1 MKKIISYLLVGLPE
15 TDLGNNAEATLKI
28 WENVLEVFPY
38 HIAEEAAKQYLRNY
52 KRFSAISDLIKIC
65 DEVWQKYEREKR
77 EENDQ
82 AERDATHMLFHEPLE
97 DIKKRIGKKGN
108 IVTLSVALVRDV
120 CNGEIKYRSPEWNKR
135 QAEIEELAGVVSYV
149 YD

>member
-38 HIAEEAAKQYLRNY
+38 HIAEEAAKQYLRNF

-65 DEVWQKYEREKR
+65 DEVWQKDERLKR
-77 EENDQ
+77 EENEQ
-82 AERDATHMLFHEPLE
+82 AERDATHLLFTEPL
-97 DIKKRIGKKGN
+97 DKIDRSMGRIAK
-108 IVTLSVALVRDV
+108 LSVALVRDV
-120 CNGEIKYRSPEWNKR
+120 CNGEIKYRSPEWNQR
-135 QAEIEELAGVVSYV
+135 QLEFEELAGVVSYV